1 MTKKIL
7 QKILFRTALSL
18 AVLTI
23 VLGIHI
29 YLVTRPSP
37 PNVFTRAMARIN
49 IRQPINACDA
59 AVISKWLYQQKGVDH
74 VLVNPQTAIVVFS
87 YYPVQTTAT
96 AISNQF
102 ISSLPYPA
110 EQFIPSAAQMSSGCP
125 VAPHS
130 PVFKIYQY
138 FKNL

>member
-1 MTKKIL
+1 MTKKFL
-7 QKILFRTALSL
+7 QKILIRTALSL

-37 PNVFTRAMARIN
+37 PNAYTRAMARMD
-49 IRQPINACDA
+49 IRTPINSTDA
-59 AVISKWLYQQKGVDH
+59 TVISKWFYQQKGVDH
-74 VLVNPQTAIVVFS
+74 VLVNPKTAIVIFT
-87 YYPVQTTAT
+87 YYPLHTSAT
-96 AISNQF
+96 AISSQF

-110 EQFIPSAAQMSSGCP
+110 VRFIPTAAQMSSGCP
-125 VAPHS
+125 VAPRS
-130 PVFKIYQY
+130 PFFKIYQY